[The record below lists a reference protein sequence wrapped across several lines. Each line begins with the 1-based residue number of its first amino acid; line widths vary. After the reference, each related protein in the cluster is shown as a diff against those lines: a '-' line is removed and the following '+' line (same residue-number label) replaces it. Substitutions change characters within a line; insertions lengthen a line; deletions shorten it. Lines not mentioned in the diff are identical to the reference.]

1 MSTVKENILF
11 YKTNY
16 ILVIW
21 LSLIFVVSFSM
32 DQYSKHLMQSTMISW
47 QDPDDSSLY
56 TGKKQPVFILGDK
69 EIGEDG
75 KKHQFFELN
84 FQYSRNKGAA
94 FSFLANL
101 KDSLRI
107 PLFYLITVFAVLL
120 IVQTLLSLPLSYYLS
135 RYGLVM
141 ILSGALGNCADRI
154 TRGYVVDFISCNW
167 NILGFSHNFA
177 IFNVADVCIN
187 IGLGCLLIDMLLRKK
202 YHTKFNVK

>member
-1 MSTVKENILF
+1 MSVIKDNIQF
-11 YKTNY
+11 YKKNL
-16 ILVIW
+16 ILVI
-21 LSLIFVVSFSM
+21 LLFIVFLTSFSL
-32 DQYSKHLMQSTMISW
+32 DQYSKFWMQSNLISW
-47 QDPDDSSLY
+47 QDQDNSSLY
-56 TGKKQPVFILGDK
+56 TGKRMPIFI
-69 EIGEDG
+69 IGTRGTSEDG
-75 KKHQFFELN
+75 SANQFFELN

-107 PLFYLITVFAVLL
+107 PLFYLITLL
-120 IVQTLLSLPLSYYLS
+120 ATILIIQTLLSLPLSYYLS

-141 ILSGALGNCADRI
+141 ILSGALGNCTDRI
-154 TRGYVVDFISCNW
+154 IRGYVVDFISCNW

-202 YHTKFNVK
+202 YHSKFTAK